1 MTIVTVGGIV
11 LLAVV
16 LACVVVLYRRGR
28 NTGSARRPHHG
39 RSASELDAQARS
51 ASARASDR
59 QGTGP
64 F

>member
-28 NTGSARRPHHG
+28 NTGSTRPHG
-39 RSASELDAQARS
+39 RSAAELDAQARS

>member
-1 MTIVTVGGIV
+1 MVIVAVGGILV
-11 LLAVV
+11 LAVL
-16 LACVVVLYRRGR
+16 LACVVVLFRRGR
-28 NTGSARRPHHG
+28 NTGATGPHG
-39 RSASELDAQARS
+39 RSAAEVDGAARS

>member
-1 MTIVTVGGIV
+1 MTVMTVAGIALV
-11 LLAVV
+11 ATLC
-16 LACVVVLYRRGR
+16 ACVVVLYRRGR
-28 NTGSARRPHHG
+28 STGSARPHG
-39 RSASELDAQARS
+39 RSAAELDAAARS